1 MKKRWLKI
9 LICNSISLCTCIS
22 GLTLPSLPVF
32 IIGVILF
39 GITFVGS
46 IISLMVASGKKVE
59 DTEEEYIDSDFEDY
73 FNPDEEI
80 YEEDVWLDE
89 SSIEEKE
96 LQAINGAYGEDNQKE
111 KLLSSRRESKILKEW
126 TSNYWMGYFVL
137 IGFLACIILALVF
150 ACMLIITGDIGWL
163 TVTLS
168 LMGVGAGLIVI
179 AAIIVTITEKR
190 SMWRAKKYEKTFNYE
205 YKRKFIE
212 DSAIVVLTL
221 ISSYSQTIRKNPNV
235 LVYRVLLYCNGKK
248 LTAFSRYFYNENE
261 IVDIIYKPNSKLAS
275 IINEEGRDNFDDD
288 SDEINY

>member
-59 DTEEEYIDSDFEDY
+59 DTEEYIDSDFEDY

-96 LQAINGAYGEDNQKE
+96 LQAINSAYGEDNQKE

-190 SMWRAKKYEKTFNYE
+190 SMWRAKKYEKTVNYE

-212 DSAIVVLTL
+212 DSAIVALTL
-221 ISSYSQTIRKNPNV
+221 ISSYSQTIGKNHSNV

-275 IINEEGRDNFDDD
+275 IIKIGRAHV
-288 SDEINY
+288 

>member
-96 LQAINGAYGEDNQKE
+96 LQAINSTFGSDNQKE
-111 KLLSSRRESKILKEW
+111 RLLSSRRESKILKEW

-163 TVTLS
+163 IVTLS

-179 AAIIVTITEKR
+179 AAIIVTITERK

-275 IINEEGRDNFDDD
+275 IINEEERDNFDD
-288 SDEINY
+288 SEEINY

>member
-1 MKKRWLKI
+1 MKKRWFI
-9 LICNSISLCTCIS
+9 IIICNSISLNILIS
-22 GLTLPSLPVF
+22 GLTLPSLPAFILGVF
-32 IIGVILF
+32 LF
-39 GITFVGS
+39 GVTFIGS
-46 IISLMVASGKKVE
+46 IFSLMVASGKKVE

-73 FNPDEEI
+73 FNTDEDI

-96 LQAINGAYGEDNQKE
+96 LQAINSAYGADNQKE

-179 AAIIVTITEKR
+179 AAIVVTITEKR
-190 SMWRAKKYEKTFNYE
+190 SMLRAKKYEKTFNYE

-212 DSAIVVLTL
+212 DSAIVALTL
-221 ISSYSQTIRKNPNV
+221 ISSYSQTIGKKHSNV

-275 IINEEGRDNFDDD
+275 IINEEERDNFDDD
-288 SDEINY
+288 SEEIN

>member
-22 GLTLPSLPVF
+22 GLTLPSLPIF

-59 DTEEEYIDSDFEDY
+59 DTEEYIDSDFEDY

-96 LQAINGAYGEDNQKE
+96 LQAINSAYGEDNQKE

-212 DSAIVVLTL
+212 DSAIVALTL
-221 ISSYSQTIRKNPNV
+221 ISSYSQTIGKKHSNV